1 MSVPDDVIGGARAEV
16 SRIYQAI
23 GVQVIW
29 TDQAPKD
36 GGRHLVVAI
45 VSEHMSTWL
54 KAGPAAMATAF
65 VADNDAYVMIERV
78 ERFARTSR
86 TWGHGLSI
94 TLGLTIAHEM
104 GHLLLKSTSHAVAG
118 LMSAIWGLADAQLAA
133 SGRLLFTPREA
144 ELIRKGLAGR
154 R

>member
-1 MSVPDDVIGGARAEV
+1 MIAGARAEV
-16 SRIYQAI
+16 SRIYEAI

-29 TDQAPKD
+29 TDHAPKD
-36 GGRHLVVAI
+36 AGRHLVVAI
-45 VSEHMSTWL
+45 VSEQMSTWL
-54 KAGPAAMATAF
+54 KAGPAALATAF

-86 TWGHGLSI
+86 TWGHGVSI
-94 TLGLTIAHEM
+94 TLGLTIAHEI

-118 LMSAIWGLADAQLAA
+118 LMSAVWGLADAQLAA
-133 SGRLLFTPREA
+133 SGKLLFTPREA